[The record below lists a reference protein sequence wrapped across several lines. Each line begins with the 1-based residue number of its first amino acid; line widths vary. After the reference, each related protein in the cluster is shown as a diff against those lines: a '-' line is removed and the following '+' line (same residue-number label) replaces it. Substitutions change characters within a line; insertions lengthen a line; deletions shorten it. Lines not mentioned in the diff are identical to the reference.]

1 VPKIDPITC
10 IDQPIRP
17 IVPLDT
23 NQNNLISN
31 KAHELLKQFISTA
44 GYEPGDRL
52 PAERELT
59 HSLGISRSSLRK
71 GLDALE
77 REGAIW
83 RHVGKGTFVSAPN
96 ADDAFA
102 NITRLSQQITPVQ
115 MMRARLAL
123 EPAIAREAA
132 ANASAAA
139 IKRLTDAHNCAVSAT
154 CWDDY
159 EASDDDFHLAIAEAT
174 GNVLLQS
181 LFEHL
186 NQVRRAVAW
195 RQVIRKTE
203 TPPKEHTSFKE
214 HIRILCAIETRDP
227 VEAHDAMRD
236 HLKSVANRLFGDL

>member
-1 VPKIDPITC
+1 M
-10 IDQPIRP
+10 
-17 IVPLDT
+17 
-23 NQNNLISN
+23 NLNYSVSN
-31 KAHELLKQFISTA
+31 DAHELLKHFIDAA

-52 PAERELT
+52 PAERELI

-77 REGAIW
+77 REGTIW

-96 ADDAFA
+96 AEDAFA

-132 ANASAAA
+132 ANASAAD
-139 IKRLTDAHNCAVSAT
+139 IKRLTDAHDSAIAAPT
-154 CWDDY
+154 WDEY
-159 EASDDDFHLAIAEAT
+159 EASDDDFHLAVAEAT

-203 TPPKEHTSFKE
+203 TPPKEHLSFKE
-214 HIRILCAIETRDP
+214 HIRILAALETRDP
-227 VEAHDAMRD
+227 IEAHGAMRD
-236 HLKSVANRLFGDL
+236 HLKSVANRLFGDI

>member
-1 VPKIDPITC
+1 
-10 IDQPIRP
+10 
-17 IVPLDT
+17 LET
-23 NQNNLISN
+23 NLNNHLTN
-31 KAHELLKQFISTA
+31 DAHELLKHFIDTA

-77 REGAIW
+77 REGTIW

-132 ANASAAA
+132 ANASADA
-139 IKRLTDAHNCAVSAT
+139 IRRLTDAHDSAVSAPS
-154 CWDDY
+154 WDAY
-159 EASDDDFHLAIAEAT
+159 EASDDDFHLAVAEAT

-203 TPPKEHTSFKE
+203 TPPKEHSSFNE
-214 HIRILCAIETRDP
+214 HIRILAAIETRDP
-227 VEAHDAMRD
+227 VEAHDAMRV
-236 HLKSVANRLFGDL
+236 HLKSVAHRLFGDI

>member
-1 VPKIDPITC
+1 ME
-10 IDQPIRP
+10 
-17 IVPLDT
+17 T
-23 NQNNLISN
+23 NQNHSVSN
-31 KAHELLKQFISTA
+31 DAHELLKHFISTS

-52 PAERELT
+52 PAERELI

-77 REGAIW
+77 REGTIW

-96 ADDAFA
+96 AEDAFA

-132 ANASAAA
+132 ANASADD
-139 IKRLTDAHNCAVSAT
+139 IKRLTLAHDNAVSASS
-154 CWDDY
+154 WDDY
-159 EASDDDFHLAIAEAT
+159 EASDDDFHLAVAEAT

-195 RQVIRKTE
+195 RQVIRKTD
-203 TPPKEHTSFKE
+203 TPPKEHSSFKE
-214 HIRILCAIETRDP
+214 HIRILAAIVARDP
-227 VEAHDAMRD
+227 IEAHDAMRD
-236 HLKSVANRLFGDL
+236 HLKSVANRLFGEF

>member
-1 VPKIDPITC
+1 M
-10 IDQPIRP
+10 
-17 IVPLDT
+17 DT
-23 NQNNLISN
+23 NQNNYVSN
-31 KAHELLKQFISTA
+31 DAHELLKHFIDTA
-44 GYEPGDRL
+44 GYAPGDRL
-52 PAERELT
+52 PAERELIQN
-59 HSLGISRSSLRK
+59 LGISRSSLRK

-77 REGAIW
+77 REGTIW

-96 ADDAFA
+96 SEDAFA

-132 ANASAAA
+132 ANASADN
-139 IKRLTDAHNCAVSAT
+139 IKRLTDAHNKAVSAPS
-154 CWDDY
+154 WDKY
-159 EASDDDFHLAIAEAT
+159 EASDDDFHLAVAEAT

-203 TPPKEHTSFKE
+203 TPPKEHSSFNE
-214 HIRILCAIETRDP
+214 HIRILAAIETRDP
-227 VEAHDAMRD
+227 IEAHDAMRD
-236 HLKSVANRLFGDL
+236 HLKSVANRLFGEF